1 MTGHPT
7 EEELAQFLAAR
18 LDPVDQRRVVRHFLA
33 GCAACSRVIG
43 ALQGRGIRVAS
54 PPAAVRQ
61 PATQRAEDQQL
72 ASVLAALRAA
82 SETPGESGLPP
93 VPPLQGR
100 ELVEAL
106 LHSSFALRFTDSK
119 AMEGLT
125 YRALREAEA
134 LRAEDHARTVV
145 CDLQAQ
151 VWAEL
156 ANAFRINERYEA
168 AGAAFRQAR
177 ALLHQGTGDLGLLAH
192 LTGLQATLCIAQRRM
207 TQAREL
213 LSGTYLLSVRLGD
226 RRRTGQ
232 SLIAR
237 GITFHYEGRF
247 ATSARL
253 YQKALSVLDEDQ
265 DTDLVQIS
273 QQCQFD
279 SLVRSGDYREA
290 GELLLRSDLR
300 QAFAA
305 WPLGL
310 SRIRW
315 TEGNLMAGLGRTSTA
330 TRILSEVRGQ
340 FQERELSH
348 SAAMVGLDLLP
359 LLQRQGKGREVRETA
374 RKSYA
379 TLRDLKLFPE
389 AAKAKPYLE

>member
-1 MTGHPT
+1 MTPHPT

-33 GCAACSRVIG
+33 GCAACSRAICV
-43 ALQGRGIRVAS
+43 LQGRGSRVAHS
-54 PPAAVRQ
+54 PAAVRQ
-61 PATQRAEDQQL
+61 QETQRAEDQQL

-82 SETPGESGLPP
+82 SEATVESGLPP

-125 YRALREAEA
+125 YRALLEAEG

-145 CDLQAQ
+145 CDLRAQ

-168 AGAAFRQAR
+168 ARAAFRQAR
-177 ALLHQGTGDLGLLAH
+177 ALLPQGTGDLGLLVH
-192 LTGLQATLCIAQRRM
+192 LTGLQATLCIAQRRL

-213 LSGTYLLSVRLGD
+213 LSGAYLLSVRLGD

-237 GITFHYEGRF
+237 GITFHHEGRF

-253 YQKALSVLDEDQ
+253 YEKALGVLDEDR
-265 DTDLVQIS
+265 DSDLVQIG
-273 QQCQFD
+273 QQCHFV
-279 SLVRSGDYREA
+279 SLVGVGDYPAA

-300 QAFAA
+300 RAFAA
-305 WPLGL
+305 QPLGL

-315 TEGNLMAGLGRTSTA
+315 AEGNLMAGLGKTATA
-330 TRILSEVRGQ
+330 TRVLSEVRSQ
-340 FQERELSH
+340 FQEQELPCN
-348 SAAMVGLDLLP
+348 AAMVGLDLLP
-359 LLQRQGKGREVRETA
+359 LLQRQGKSREVREIA

-379 TLRDLKLFPE
+379 TLRDLKIFPE